1 MTYDRWE
8 DPPTGHARRR
18 TGGERLRSAFVL
30 VVTGLAMAM
39 AVALFAPNLVPA
51 PLAGRLGL
59 EPQRLGEPPAVTGT
73 GTYKFIAFQRGK
85 QGAPV
90 AYDPCREI
98 HVVLNPAQGPDEA
111 EELVKRAIDIVGAAT
126 GLRFVYDGISDDRPR
141 WSGPMKPA
149 GFGRSDPVL
158 VSFATPDEVPE
169 LGGRVAGIGGSTAL
183 TDNFG
188 RTHYVSGQVTLDA
201 QAFESVL
208 RRSSG
213 IEQADAIMLHE
224 FGHLVGLDHV
234 TDPQELMYAEN
245 VGRIEFGTGDRIGL
259 AELGRGD
266 CFWGGAGGSALRLPC
281 MAPTIRGPASRP
293 SSRRA
298 LRLTGWATYSP
309 RITPAASAIVVAAA
323 AESCR
328 MPWVSP
334 SDM

>member
-1 MTYDRWE
+1 MTNDRWD

-18 TGGERLRSAFVL
+18 TVGERLRSAFVL

-59 EPQRLGEPPAVTGT
+59 EPKPLGQPPVVSGT
-73 GTYKFIAFQRGK
+73 GTYRFIAFQRGK

-98 HVVLNPAQGPDEA
+98 HVVLNPEQGPEEA
-111 EELVKRAIDIVGAAT
+111 QELVKRVIDVVGAAT

-141 WSGPMKPA
+141 WSGPMQPA
-149 GFGRSDPVL
+149 GFGRTDPVL

-188 RTHYVSGQVTLDA
+188 RTHYVSGQVTLDS
-201 QAFESVL
+201 QAFASVL

-213 IEQADAIMLHE
+213 MAQAEAIMLHE

-259 AELGRGD
+259 AELGRGA
-266 CFWGGAGGSALRLPC
+266 CF
-281 MAPTIRGPASRP
+281 
-293 SSRRA
+293 
-298 LRLTGWATYSP
+298 
-309 RITPAASAIVVAAA
+309 
-323 AESCR
+323 
-328 MPWVSP
+328 
-334 SDM
+334 